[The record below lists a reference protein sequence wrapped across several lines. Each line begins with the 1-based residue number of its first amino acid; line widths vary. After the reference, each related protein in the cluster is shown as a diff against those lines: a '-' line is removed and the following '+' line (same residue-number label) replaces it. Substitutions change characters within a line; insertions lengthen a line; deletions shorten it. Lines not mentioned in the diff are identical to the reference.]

1 MATQFSAKTDPT
13 RPGPELENG
22 LAPHLWHRSAPE
34 GLRRAARSGDAA
46 AVWAAWREHLV
57 VRKEPVA
64 LSELLPAGRSS
75 LRWNLPDE
83 VAQPGAPDL
92 LDLLQRL
99 SAGGG
104 NGDRTLEERS
114 ERWIVGAAMD
124 DLDAGGAIE
133 ALAWCHALPPLAGVL
148 SADAWWNLLTH
159 LSATAIA
166 AGQLV
171 PEDTPL
177 VHQLLA
183 GELCLSLAY
192 VLPELTPCRKLV
204 HDARVALSAGLSDVL
219 DGEGLPYADHLGL
232 LRPLLACWTRCQ
244 AIGRRW
250 KKGCFGGEVG
260 EQFSW
265 TVRQAL
271 RWTRPDGTQVLGAG
285 SAAAWCEELFAA
297 ALRFD
302 SDEDD
307 HVIAAIVLPGG
318 KKARAGGV
326 AKRTLPE
333 SAAHSEWAAA
343 AVLRPRWTDRAAQLS
358 VLYPDRTVRTEF
370 CSDREVLWSGEWRC
384 EIRRNGQV
392 LSPESDWEEVCWV
405 SDEDVDYLELEIKLA
420 DGVAVQR
427 QMLLAREDRFLLLAD
442 AVLGDEP
449 GKLEYR
455 GWLPLGPQVAWEQS
469 RQTRE
474 GFLVAEGKP
483 AALVLPLALPEWRA
497 DGRGGTFE
505 WTKEGLQL
513 TQAAQGHSMYAPLFI
528 DLHPR
533 RMTRRLTWRK
543 LTVAESLET
552 QPDDV
557 AVGYRVQI
565 GKEQWL
571 IYRSL
576 VEPANRTLLGH
587 NLSTEALVAR
597 FDRTG
602 EVEPLVE
609 VE

>member
-1 MATQFSAKTDPT
+1 
-13 RPGPELENG
+13 
-22 LAPHLWHRSAPE
+22 
-34 GLRRAARSGDAA
+34 
-46 AVWAAWREHLV
+46 
-57 VRKEPVA
+57 
-64 LSELLPAGRSS
+64 
-75 LRWNLPDE
+75 
-83 VAQPGAPDL
+83 
-92 LDLLQRL
+92 
-99 SAGGG
+99 
-104 NGDRTLEERS
+104 
-114 ERWIVGAAMD
+114 
-124 DLDAGGAIE
+124 
-133 ALAWCHALPPLAGVL
+133 
-148 SADAWWNLLTH
+148 
-159 LSATAIA
+159 
-166 AGQLV
+166 
-171 PEDTPL
+171 
-177 VHQLLA
+177 
-183 GELCLSLAY
+183 
-192 VLPELTPCRKLV
+192 
-204 HDARVALSAGLSDVL
+204 
-219 DGEGLPYADHLGL
+219 
-232 LRPLLACWTRCQ
+232 
-244 AIGRRW
+244 
-250 KKGCFGGEVG
+250 
-260 EQFSW
+260 
-265 TVRQAL
+265 
-271 RWTRPDGTQVLGAG
+271 
-285 SAAAWCEELFAA
+285 
-297 ALRFD
+297 
-302 SDEDD
+302 
-307 HVIAAIVLPGG
+307 
-318 KKARAGGV
+318 
-326 AKRTLPE
+326 
-333 SAAHSEWAAA
+333 
-343 AVLRPRWTDRAAQLS
+343 
-358 VLYPDRTVRTEF
+358 VRTEF

-405 SDEDVDYLELEIKLA
+405 SDEDVDYLELEIELA

-513 TQAAQGHSMYAPLFI
+513 TQAAQGRSMYAPLFI

-597 FDRTG
+597 FDRSG
-602 EVEPLVE
+602 EVEALVE